1 MDLFL
6 HIILTSIVP
15 ILLLTLMGVLLDR
28 WFHLDLRTLS
38 KLNFYLFLPAYILK
52 SFYVT
57 DLTHESFEIFGCA
70 LIILFANSAL
80 AGIVA
85 KWQGYNLGKTEIV
98 RNAVMFSNIGNL
110 GVALG
115 TFVFANDPY
124 IIDGSTPYLHDGV
137 IAIIATF
144 IIQTVFCNSLGF
156 YQAGKGK
163 LSTAESLR
171 TILHIPII
179 YCVPI
184 SIIAHYYIP
193 IDFTQTIIWGPLDI
207 FGRCFVGV
215 ALLTL
220 GVQLNRTPWNFIKKD
235 VMITSFLR
243 LIAGPLLALVV
254 VLPVTMYYTPLSAI
268 AAQSIIIA
276 YAVPSAVNTALMAVE
291 MNNNPEL
298 ATQIVLATTVLSSFT
313 MPLAIL
319 LAYYVFPL

>member
-1 MDLFL
+1 MELFF

-38 KLNFYLFLPAYILK
+38 KLNFYLFLAAYILK

-57 DLTHESFEIFGCA
+57 NLTHESFEIFACA
-70 LIILFANSAL
+70 FIILFANSAL

-85 KWQGYNLGKTEIV
+85 KWQGYDLGKTEIV

-163 LSTAESLR
+163 LTTAESLR
-171 TILHIPII
+171 TILHIPIM

-207 FGRCFVGV
+207 FGRCFVG
-215 ALLTL
+215 AAMLTL

-235 VMITSFLR
+235 VMITSFL
-243 LIAGPLLALVV
+243 
-254 VLPVTMYYTPLSAI
+254 LSK
-268 AAQSIIIA
+268 
-276 YAVPSAVNTALMAVE
+276 
-291 MNNNPEL
+291 
-298 ATQIVLATTVLSSFT
+298 
-313 MPLAIL
+313 
-319 LAYYVFPL
+319 

>member
-115 TFVFANDPY
+115 TFVFANEPY
-124 IIDGSTPYLHDGV
+124 IIDGATPYLHDGV

-144 IIQTVFCNSLGF
+144 IIQTVFCNSLRF
-156 YQAGKGK
+156 C
-163 LSTAESLR
+163 S
-171 TILHIPII
+171 
-179 YCVPI
+179 C
-184 SIIAHYYIP
+184 
-193 IDFTQTIIWGPLDI
+193 
-207 FGRCFVGV
+207 
-215 ALLTL
+215 
-220 GVQLNRTPWNFIKKD
+220 
-235 VMITSFLR
+235 
-243 LIAGPLLALVV
+243 
-254 VLPVTMYYTPLSAI
+254 
-268 AAQSIIIA
+268 
-276 YAVPSAVNTALMAVE
+276 
-291 MNNNPEL
+291 
-298 ATQIVLATTVLSSFT
+298 
-313 MPLAIL
+313 
-319 LAYYVFPL
+319 

>member
-1 MDLFL
+1 MELFF

-57 DLTHESFEIFGCA
+57 DLNSESFEIFACA
-70 LIILFANSAL
+70 LIILFANSLL

-85 KWQGYNLGKTEIV
+85 KWQGYGMGKTEIV
-98 RNAVMFSNIGNL
+98 RNATMFSNIGNL

-124 IIDGSTPYLHDGV
+124 IIDGATPYLHDGV

-144 IIQTVFCNSLGF
+144 IIQTIFCNSLGF

-163 LSTAESLR
+163 LTTRDSIR

-179 YCVPI
+179 YCVPL
-184 SIIAHYYIP
+184 SILAHYYSPIALTQTKERCAHHICVTIDCRPYRSSRCRIAHYYVLHA
-193 IDFTQTIIWGPLDI
+193 TASNCSTEYYHCLRRTISG
-207 FGRCFVGV
+207 
-215 ALLTL
+215 
-220 GVQLNRTPWNFIKKD
+220 Q
-235 VMITSFLR
+235 
-243 LIAGPLLALVV
+243 
-254 VLPVTMYYTPLSAI
+254 Y
-268 AAQSIIIA
+268 
-276 YAVPSAVNTALMAVE
+276 
-291 MNNNPEL
+291 
-298 ATQIVLATTVLSSFT
+298 SSHGSRNE
-313 MPLAIL
+313 
-319 LAYYVFPL
+319 